1 MSDNEDSELQA
12 LQRQLDDAFET
23 TRPRAGFEDDL
34 WSRMQARRPLWVRA
48 LDVLAALIASVRRV
62 PGAPAAAVAVVLVLA
77 IGIGIISLKGPGGG
91 GSSASRETGAA
102 PFAGGAAASGNGPRT
117 PSKLSGPLPTPA
129 LTQAAPSPNLPTRTI
144 NGGAYDASYSLYFGP
159 TTLTWAGQLDV
170 TATSLP
176 VYRFQEPTRADADRF
191 AASIGAAP
199 APNLPREGLGVYSGH
214 NFILVVSASTF
225 QPPLEPTFR
234 LTDTTPNGATDPVGV
249 AAAYLS
255 AHGLRP
261 TWPYQIQTQQSVDSK
276 SIRVTFLRLFDL
288 GTQGQANLVD
298 SVGSAYGI
306 EVDLSGGQTRAV
318 AYGPLPLN
326 LDTGTYPIITA
337 DQAIHSALA
346 QSAPAGSSVPAVR
359 LTGAELVYI
368 LVPAGDH
375 SYYEPAFLFSGLFTD
390 QGTTH
395 VKRVLVPA
403 VDPSQRTG

>member
-1 MSDNEDSELQA
+1 MSDPEDSELQA
-12 LQRQLDDAFET
+12 LQRQLDDAFQT

-34 WSRMQARRPLWVRA
+34 WSRMQARRPLWVQVRDFFA
-48 LDVLAALIASVRRV
+48 GLLASVRRV
-62 PGAPAAAVAVVLVLA
+62 PAAPAAAVAVVLVLA
-77 IGIGIISLKGPGGG
+77 IGVGILSLRGPGGG
-91 GSSASRETGAA
+91 GAGSTATSRDSGTA
-102 PFAGGAAASGNGPRT
+102 PLAGGAAASGGGPKT
-117 PSKLSGPLPTPA
+117 PSKLTGPLPTPA

-144 NGGAYDASYSLYFGP
+144 NGAGYAASYSLYFGP
-159 TTLTWAGQLDV
+159 TTLTWGGQLDV
-170 TATSLP
+170 TATTLP

-199 APNLPREGLGVYSGH
+199 APNLPREGLGVYSGP
-214 NFILVVSASTF
+214 NFVVVVSGSTF

-234 LTDTTPNGATDPVGV
+234 LTDTTPNGGTDPVGV
-249 AAAYLS
+249 AFLYLVR
-255 AHGLRP
+255 HGLRP
-261 TWPYQIQTQQSVDSK
+261 TWNYQIETQQSIDSK

-288 GTQGQANLVD
+288 GTQGQANLID

-318 AYGPLPLN
+318 AYGALPLN
-326 LDTGTYPIITA
+326 LDAGTYPIITA

-346 QSAPAGSSVPAVR
+346 QSAPAGSGAPAVR

-375 SYYEPAFLFSGLFTD
+375 SYYEPAFLFSGLFTVE
-390 QGTTH
+390 GTTY

-403 VDPSQRTG
+403 VAA

>member
-1 MSDNEDSELQA
+1 MSDNEDRDLQA

-34 WSRMQARRPLWVRA
+34 WSRMQARRPLWVRVRDFFA
-48 LDVLAALIASVRRV
+48 GLLAPLRRV

-77 IGIGIISLKGPGGG
+77 IGIGIISLRGPGGAG
-91 GSSASRETGAA
+91 GSTATSRESRTA
-102 PFAGGAAASGNGPRT
+102 PFAGGTTASGNGPKAPT
-117 PSKLSGPLPTPA
+117 NLSGPLPTPA

-159 TTLTWAGQLDV
+159 TALTWAGQLNV
-170 TATSLP
+170 TATNLP

-199 APNLPREGLGVYSGH
+199 APNLPREGLGVYSGP
-214 NFILVVSASTF
+214 NFVVVVSGSTF

-261 TWPYQIQTQQSVDSK
+261 TWPYQIQTRQSIDSK

-318 AYGPLPLN
+318 ALGPLPLT
-326 LDTGTYPIITA
+326 LDSGNYPIITA

-346 QSAPAGSSVPAVR
+346 QSAAPGSNIPAVR
-359 LTGAELVYI
+359 LTGADLVYI

-390 QGTTH
+390 SGTTY

-403 VDPSQRTG
+403 VAP

>member
-1 MSDNEDSELQA
+1 MSDDEDRELQA

-34 WSRMQARRPLWVRA
+34 WSKMQARRPLWAQLR
-48 LDVLAALIASVRRV
+48 DFFAALLASVRRV
-62 PGAPAAAVAVVLVLA
+62 PAAPAAAVAVVLVLA
-77 IGIGIISLKGPGGG
+77 IGIGIVSLRGSGGG
-91 GSSASRETGAA
+91 AGSATSRESGTA
-102 PFAGGAAASGNGPRT
+102 PFAGGTAASGNGPKT
-117 PSKLSGPLPTPA
+117 PSKLSGPLPTPS
-129 LTQAAPSPNLPTRTI
+129 LSQAAPSPNLPTRTI

-159 TTLTWAGQLDV
+159 ATLTWAGQLDV
-170 TATSLP
+170 TATALP

-191 AASIGAAP
+191 AASIGAIP

-214 NFILVVSASTF
+214 DFVLVVSASTF

-249 AAAYLS
+249 AAAYLA

-261 TWPYQIQTQQSVDSK
+261 TWPYQIQTQQSIDSK

-288 GTQGQANLVD
+288 GTQGQASLVD

-326 LDTGTYPIITA
+326 LDTGTYPIVTA
-337 DQAIHSALA
+337 EQAIHGALA
-346 QSAPAGSSVPAVR
+346 QSAPAGSNIPAVR
-359 LTGAELVYI
+359 LTGAELVYV

-403 VDPSQRTG
+403 VAP